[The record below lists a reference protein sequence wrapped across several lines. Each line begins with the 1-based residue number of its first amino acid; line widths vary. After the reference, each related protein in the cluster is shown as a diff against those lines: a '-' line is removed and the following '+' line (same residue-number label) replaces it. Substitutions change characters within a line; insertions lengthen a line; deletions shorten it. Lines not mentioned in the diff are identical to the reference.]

1 MELRIVEEIFERFRD
16 FVCGVLVCSNVDN
29 KGENQTL
36 TKLLREAETDIRN
49 NFVLGT
55 LSQNPFF
62 LSWRKA
68 YSAFRTD
75 PTKFKCSSEALAR
88 RVLKG
93 DNIRHINKL
102 VDAYN
107 YISLKYRTPVGGED
121 STAIKETIRLMFA
134 EGDEHFVALGRVDE
148 EHVEK
153 GEVIYASGKE
163 VLCRKWNWRESD
175 RTKLTGDTTNA
186 ILVID
191 ALPPLTREDVKRSTN
206 DLATL
211 VSESCKAKT
220 VVFLLNAENR
230 QISW

>member
-1 MELRIVEEIFERFRD
+1 LEFKIVEEIFDRFPD
-16 FVCGVLVCSNVDN
+16 FVCGVVVCGNVDN

-36 TKLLREAETDIRN
+36 AEFLREAETDIRN
-49 NFVLGT
+49 HFVLDN

-62 LSWRKA
+62 LSWRKT
-68 YSAFRTD
+68 YSSFRTD
-75 PTKFKCSSEALAR
+75 PTKFKCSSEALVR

-121 STAIKETIRLMFA
+121 LAAIKETISLRFA
-134 EGDEHFVALGRVDE
+134 DGDEHFVALGHLDE
-148 EHVEK
+148 EQVEK
-153 GEVIYASGKE
+153 GEVVYAAGKE

-175 RTKLTGDTTNA
+175 RTKVTENTENA

-191 ALPPLTREDVKRSTN
+191 ALPPLTKEDVNQSTN

-211 VSESCKAKT
+211 LSKYCNANTTMFV
-220 VVFLLNAENR
+220 LNAENN

>member
-1 MELRIVEEIFERFRD
+1 LRIVEEIFERFPD
-16 FVCGVLVCSNVDN
+16 FVCGIVACSNADN

-49 NFVLGT
+49 HFVLEG

-62 LSWRKA
+62 HSWRKA

-75 PTKFKCSSEALAR
+75 PTKFKCSSEALVR

-121 STAIKETIRLMFA
+121 LAAIKETICLRFA
-134 EGDEHFVALGRVDE
+134 DGDEHFVALGGDDE
-148 EHVEK
+148 ELVEK
-153 GEVIYASGKE
+153 GEVVYASGKE
-163 VLCRKWNWRESD
+163 ILCRKWNWRESE
-175 RTKLTGDTTNA
+175 RTKLTESTENA

-191 ALPPLTREDVKRSTN
+191 ALPPLTKEDVKKSTK

-211 VSESCKAKT
+211 VSEYCNAKT
-220 VVFLLNAENR
+220 VIFVLTAENN
-230 QISW
+230 QTSW